1 LIFALLACFA
11 LGVIQ
16 LRKLHAALL
25 VRPRQTIPRA
35 ITYGVFGVV
44 LCALPL
50 ADTILFAAG
59 RPSAIVSLASAR
71 AGWCDLTKLNAE
83 KSQQIG
89 VLTQRVAELEQ
100 RLAAAEPAAMP
111 FAAPEPA
118 PAPMPLPASVPE
130 AQAADPAP
138 APTPVV
144 EPEEAP
150 PALQPAII
158 TPPQPR
164 PKPVSTASID
174 GVDAEVVAEEPA
186 VRRED
191 FRIVVYYRKSHGS
204 LAGTLS
210 SRMGERFETV
220 AEPSDLMVRTIKPP
234 GTIRIVYTDSSA
246 FALPDVR
253 KALSD
258 ALRDDPERVIVADKV
273 SELRNG
279 DLQIQLF

>member
-1 LIFALLACFA
+1 MGECSFTNFAPLEWYLIFALLACFA

-35 ITYGVFGVV
+35 VAYGAFGVI

-59 RPSAIVSLASAR
+59 RPSALVSLASAR
-71 AGWCDLTKLNAE
+71 AGWCDLSKLNAE
-83 KSQQIG
+83 KSEEIG
-89 VLTQRVAELEQ
+89 QLTKRVAELEAK
-100 RLAAAEPAAMP
+100 LAETRTMAEATPELEPTPAVAT
-111 FAAPEPA
+111 APA
-118 PAPMPLPASVPE
+118 PA
-130 AQAADPAP
+130 
-138 APTPVV
+138 VV
-144 EPEEAP
+144 
-150 PALQPAII
+150 
-158 TPPQPR
+158 PPQPK
-164 PKPVSTASID
+164 PKPALPVFASPTTD
-174 GVDAEVVAEEPA
+174 DPVAETVLPLPRDKA
-186 VRRED
+186 QD
-191 FRIVVYYRKSHGS
+191 FRVVVYYRRSHGD

-220 AEPSDLMVRTIKPP
+220 AEPSDLRVKTIKPP
-234 GTIRIVYTDSSA
+234 GTIRIVYTEASA

-258 ALRDDPERVIVADKV
+258 ALHGDEGREIVADKV
-273 SELRNG
+273 NELRNG

>member
-1 LIFALLACFA
+1 MGECSFAKFAPLEWYLIFALLACFA

-35 ITYGVFGVV
+35 MTYGAFGVL

-59 RPSAIVSLASAR
+59 RPSALVSLASAR

-83 KSQQIG
+83 KSEEIG
-89 VLTQRVAELEQ
+89 QLAKRVAELEAK
-100 RLAAAEPAAMP
+100 LAAEPAPVAD
-111 FAAPEPA
+111 AAPA
-118 PAPMPLPASVPE
+118 PAVEPT
-130 AQAADPAP
+130 PAP
-138 APTPVV
+138 AAV
-144 EPEEAP
+144 
-150 PALQPAII
+150 
-158 TPPQPR
+158 PPQPK
-164 PKPVSTASID
+164 PKPASPPVSTASID
-174 GVDAEVVAEEPA
+174 SVETEAVASPPGA
-186 VRRED
+186 KHED
-191 FRIVVYYRKSHGS
+191 FRVVVYYRSSHGD

-220 AEPSDLMVRTIKPP
+220 AEPSDLKVKTVKPP
-234 GTIRIVYTDSSA
+234 GTIRIVYTEASA

-258 ALRDDPERVIVADKV
+258 ALHGDLKREIVADKV
-273 SELRNG
+273 NELRNG